1 MNQEIKTISP
11 SKNEFQNIGTHQ
23 NCSLK
28 NPFQNMGA
36 ERFQQTIANKKLI
49 NITEKRC

>member
-11 SKNEFQNIGTHQ
+11 SKNAFQNIGTHQ

-28 NPFQNMGA
+28 NAFQNMGA